1 MTHHLQI
8 TKANTLK
15 EKPEVAGIPFGSYFS
30 DHMFSMDYSAEH
42 GWHNAAIIPYAPIEI
57 SPSAQALHYGQTVFE
72 GMKAY
77 SVDDEVTL
85 FRPDQNFKRLN
96 RSLERLSMPQIDEE
110 FALDALIELLKV
122 EKEWVPTGPG
132 QALYIRPF
140 VYANEPYLGVRPSKS
155 YKFLMI
161 LSPVAGYYGSQ
172 LNPTS
177 IYVEDAYV
185 RAVRGGVGEVKF
197 GGNYAASLHAQQ
209 KATDLGYE
217 QVLWLDGVSQ
227 EYVEE
232 VGSMNIFFVR
242 DGVLLTPEL
251 NGSILPGITRKSLLE
266 LAPELG
272 YEVSEERI
280 HINDIEAGIK
290 DGSITEVFGAGT
302 AAVIAPVGKLNIHGT
317 DYYVNDN
324 QIGEVAQKLYDEL
337 TGIQTGK
344 VQDKLGWVKKV
355 VATVT
360 Q

>member
-42 GWHNAAIIPYAPIEI
+42 GWHNAAIVPYAPIEI

-77 SVDDEVTL
+77 SVNDEVTL

-122 EKEWVPTGPG
+122 EKEWVPSGPG

-140 VYANEPYLGVRPSKS
+140 VYANEPYLGVRPSKC

-217 QVLWLDGVSQ
+217 QVLWLDGVTQ

-242 DGVLLTPEL
+242 NGVLLTPEL

-280 HINDIEAGIK
+280 HINDVEAGIK

-317 DYYVNDN
+317 DYYVNGN
-324 QIGEVAQKLYDEL
+324 QIGEVSQKLYDEL

-344 VQDKLGWVKKV
+344 VEDTLGWITKA

-360 Q
+360 H